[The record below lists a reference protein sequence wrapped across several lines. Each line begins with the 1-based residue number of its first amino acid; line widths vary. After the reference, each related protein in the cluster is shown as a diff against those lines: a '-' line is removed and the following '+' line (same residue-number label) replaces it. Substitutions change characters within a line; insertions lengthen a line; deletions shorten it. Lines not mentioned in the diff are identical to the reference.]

1 MYPFASFLLI
11 LNVLYLTITYQKT
24 GTLVFRSFFFYYY
37 YFVFLMKL
45 FQDGLLERQEVLQ
58 WILDLLD
65 RLKLPNNEDGLSRLL
80 LSLALQYLHEFVQSE
95 QLSRKLVYLCARK
108 ISSMCSLS
116 NNSANTTIESNINH
130 NNSNSSNTT
139 MPQTSSPASMAVA
152 QLNAHPSSG
161 SNFNN
166 SNVAN
171 SNIAAL
177 AISATAAAGGI
188 NNGNRYDSFQ
198 DIPIA
203 INSELKRLILRC
215 FVFFFHAIHT
225 RFTNTASNMFR
236 TAF

>member
-24 GTLVFRSFFFYYY
+24 GTLVFRSFFFNYY

-116 NNSANTTIESNINH
+116 NNSANTTIDRMKMTISYTTGENDSNCVVNTRYIVRVVFFIKRG
-130 NNSNSSNTT
+130 SNSL
-139 MPQTSSPASMAVA
+139 
-152 QLNAHPSSG
+152 LNFSEVGVSRLG
-161 SNFNN
+161 S
-166 SNVAN
+166 
-171 SNIAAL
+171 
-177 AISATAAAGGI
+177 AAAG
-188 NNGNRYDSFQ
+188 RYCMMESST
-198 DIPIA
+198 
-203 INSELKRLILRC
+203 SE
-215 FVFFFHAIHT
+215 VFTPPYTKMNPSGDKVTH
-225 RFTNTASNMFR
+225 NKWW
-236 TAF
+236 